1 MDREFGTEQSR
12 HRAPTVRSSVTCFW
26 MPPILEHR
34 ISIDITLLFRYISVD
49 IDYCSVVVERVRLEE
64 AVMVNGALFDAQAG
78 IQLGF
83 WYPLEERVVLQEEVS
98 VSRSAVKLYA
108 CVQNRTTQADRS
120 LIELVSNFSSLI
132 EETTPDTV
140 VLDVTGSESL
150 FGPPEQLSEDI
161 LVYLTR
167 NGLDA
172 SIAVASNPD
181 AAILAARNLPGITI
195 LDSTEYRRLSKL
207 PLTALDPILAGV
219 KPDRA
224 EAILDTLDL
233 WGLHTFSDLA
243 GLPEKGVAET
253 LGPEGI
259 ALRQLA
265 LGIHRRPLNFI
276 KPEIAFEEIL
286 ELDYPIEMLD
296 QLSFAVTSLID
307 ALCSRL
313 SRYGLATTA
322 IKLAAELEDD
332 SKYERQL
339 GLPFPMSSAHWISRL
354 LLFEIESSPPSAAI
368 KSLRFSAEP
377 ARPRSMQEGL
387 FEPVAPE
394 PEKLEMTLARLG
406 RLVGRNNIGSP
417 DVLDDHYPDAFRVK
431 SFMLVTK
438 KRRPPSGAGRKSRDL
453 GEQFVLTIG
462 DLPTKGRA
470 RRAAPTSPFQT
481 FRMLRP
487 PLPAKVEAESGR
499 LKLLKIQEDHIL
511 RGGRII
517 RESGPWKV
525 SGRWWSDPDHWDREE
540 WDVTL
545 STGSL
550 YRIFRDPG
558 RDQWCVDG
566 VYD

>member
-1 MDREFGTEQSR
+1 
-12 HRAPTVRSSVTCFW
+12 
-26 MPPILEHR
+26 
-34 ISIDITLLFRYISVD
+34 
-49 IDYCSVVVERVRLEE
+49 
-64 AVMVNGALFDAQAG
+64 MVNEVLILPGARIEPGL
-78 IQLGF
+78 
-83 WYPLEERVVLQEEVS
+83 WYQPEGLTSLQPSVS
-98 VSRSAVKLYA
+98 VSGNTVKLYA
-108 CVQNRTTQADRS
+108 CVHNRTTIADKS
-120 LIELVSNFSSLI
+120 LIELVSDFSPLI

-140 VLDVTGSESL
+140 VLDVTGSENL

-172 SIAVASNPD
+172 SIAIANNPD

-195 LDSTEYRRLSKL
+195 LDSSEDHRLSKL
-207 PLTALDPILAGV
+207 PLAALDPVLAGV

-224 EAILDTLDL
+224 EAILETLDL

-243 GLPEKGVAET
+243 CLPEKGVAET

-259 ALRQLA
+259 TLRQLA

-276 KPEIAFEEIL
+276 KPKVAFEEFL
-286 ELDYPIEMLD
+286 DLDYPIEMLD
-296 QLSFAVTSLID
+296 QLSFAVSSLID
-307 ALCSRL
+307 ALCSKL

-322 IKLAAELEDD
+322 IKLAAKLEDD
-332 SKYERQL
+332 SQYERRL

-354 LLFEIESSPPSAAI
+354 LLFDIESSPPISAI

-387 FEPVAPE
+387 FEPLAPE

-406 RLVGRNNIGSP
+406 RLVGRDNIGSP

-431 SFMLVTK
+431 SFILVTK

-453 GEQFVLTIG
+453 GERFVLAIG
-462 DLPTKGRA
+462 DLPTKGRP

-487 PLPAKVEAESGR
+487 PLPAKVEFESGR

-525 SGRWWSDPDHWDREE
+525 SGRWWSDADHWDREE

-545 STGSL
+545 SNGSL
-550 YRIFRDPG
+550 YRIFHDHG

-566 VYD
+566 IYD

>member
-1 MDREFGTEQSR
+1 
-12 HRAPTVRSSVTCFW
+12 
-26 MPPILEHR
+26 
-34 ISIDITLLFRYISVD
+34 
-49 IDYCSVVVERVRLEE
+49 LEE
-64 AVMVNGALFDAQAG
+64 AVMVNGALFGYQTG
-78 IQLGF
+78 IQPDF
-83 WYPLEERVVLQEEVS
+83 SYPLGGQVVPQQEVS
-98 VSRSAVKLYA
+98 VSGGAVKLYA
-108 CVQNRTTQADRS
+108 CVHNRTTPADRS
-120 LIELVSNFSSLI
+120 LIELVSNFSPLI
-132 EETTPDTV
+132 EETTPDTA
-140 VLDVTGSESL
+140 VLDVTGSENL
-150 FGPPEQLSEDI
+150 FGPPEQLSDDI
-161 LVYLTR
+161 LVYLTQ

-172 SIAVASNPD
+172 SIAVANNPD

-195 LDSTEYRRLSKL
+195 LDSSEDHRLSKL
-207 PLTALDPILAGV
+207 PLAALDPVLAGV

-224 EAILDTLDL
+224 EAILETLDL

-276 KPEIAFEEIL
+276 NAKIEFEEFL
-286 ELDYPIEMLD
+286 DLDYPIEMLD
-296 QLSFAVTSLID
+296 QLSFAVSTLID

-322 IKLAAELEDD
+322 IKLAAKLEDD
-332 SKYERQL
+332 NQYERRL

-354 LLFEIESSPPSAAI
+354 LIFDIESSPPSSAI

-387 FEPVAPE
+387 FEPLAPE

-406 RLVGRNNIGSP
+406 RLVGRDNIGSP

-431 SFMLVTK
+431 SFLLVTK
-438 KRRPPSGAGRKSRDL
+438 KRRPSRII
-453 GEQFVLTIG
+453 QK
-462 DLPTKGRA
+462 PN
-470 RRAAPTSPFQT
+470 QT

-499 LKLLKIQEDHIL
+499 LKLLKFQEDHIL

-525 SGRWWSDPDHWDREE
+525 SGRWWSDADHWDREE

-545 STGSL
+545 SNGSL
-550 YRIFRDPG
+550 YRIFHDPG
-558 RDQWCVDG
+558 SDQWCVDG
-566 VYD
+566 IYD

>member
-1 MDREFGTEQSR
+1 LIFGR
-12 HRAPTVRSSVTCFW
+12 RGKGG
-26 MPPILEHR
+26 
-34 ISIDITLLFRYISVD
+34 
-49 IDYCSVVVERVRLEE
+49 
-64 AVMVNGALFDAQAG
+64 VMVSEVLIVPQAAIDPG
-78 IQLGF
+78 L
-83 WYPLEERVVLQEEVS
+83 WYPLEGRTTLQQEVS
-98 VSRSAVKLYA
+98 VSGTTIKLYA
-108 CVQNRTTQADRS
+108 CVHNRALSADRP
-120 LIELVSNFSSLI
+120 LIELVSNFSPLI

-140 VLDVTGSESL
+140 VLDVTGSENL

-172 SIAVASNPD
+172 SVAVASNPD

-195 LDSTEYRRLSKL
+195 LDSSEDHRLSKL
-207 PLTALDPILAGV
+207 PLTALDPVLAGV
-219 KPDRA
+219 TPDRA
-224 EAILDTLDL
+224 EAILETLDL

-253 LGPEGI
+253 LGPDGI

-265 LGIHRRPLNFI
+265 LGVHRRPLNFI
-276 KPEIAFEEIL
+276 KPKIEFEEFLDL
-286 ELDYPIEMLD
+286 EYPIEMLD
-296 QLSFAVTSLID
+296 QLSFAVSSIID

-332 SKYERQL
+332 SQYERQL

-406 RLVGRNNIGSP
+406 RLVGRDNIGSP

-431 SFMLVTK
+431 SFMVVTK
-438 KRRPPSGAGRKSRDL
+438 KRRPPR
-453 GEQFVLTIG
+453 TIQK
-462 DLPTKGRA
+462 TN
-470 RRAAPTSPFQT
+470 QT

-487 PLPAKVEAESGR
+487 PLPAEVESESGR
-499 LKLLKIQEDHIL
+499 LKLLKIQQDHIL

-525 SGRWWSDPDHWDREE
+525 SGRWWSDADHWDREE

-545 STGSL
+545 SNGSL
-550 YRIFRDPG
+550 YRIFHDPG
-558 RDQWCVDG
+558 SDQWCVDG
-566 VYD
+566 IYD

>member
-1 MDREFGTEQSR
+1 MANEVLIGPQ
-12 HRAPTVRSSVTCFW
+12 AA
-26 MPPILEHR
+26 
-34 ISIDITLLFRYISVD
+34 IDPGL
-49 IDYCSVVVERVRLEE
+49 
-64 AVMVNGALFDAQAG
+64 
-78 IQLGF
+78 
-83 WYPLEERVVLQEEVS
+83 WYPLEGWVVPQQEVS
-98 VSRSAVKLYA
+98 VCRSVVKLYA
-108 CVQNRTTQADRS
+108 CVHSRTTPAGRT
-120 LIELVSNFSSLI
+120 LIELVSNFSPLI
-132 EETTPDTV
+132 EEATPDTV
-140 VLDVTGSESL
+140 VLDVTGSEIL

-172 SIAVASNPD
+172 SIAVANNPD

-195 LDSTEYRRLSKL
+195 LDSSEDQRLGML
-207 PLTALDPILAGV
+207 PLTALDPALAGV

-224 EAILDTLDL
+224 EAILETLDL
-233 WGLHTFSDLA
+233 WGLHTLSDLA

-265 LGIHRRPLNFI
+265 LGIHRRPLKFI
-276 KPEIAFEEIL
+276 KPKIAFEEFL
-286 ELDYPIEMLD
+286 DLDYPIEMLD
-296 QLSFAVTSLID
+296 QLSFAVSSMID
-307 ALCSRL
+307 ALCSKL
-313 SRYGLATTA
+313 SRYGLATTS
-322 IKLAAELEDD
+322 IKLAARLEDD
-332 SKYERQL
+332 SQYERRL

-354 LLFEIESSPPSAAI
+354 LLFDVESSPPSAAI

-377 ARPRSMQEGL
+377 ATPRSMQEGL
-387 FEPVAPE
+387 FEPLAPE

-406 RLVGRNNIGSP
+406 RLVGRDNIGSA

-431 SFMLVTK
+431 CFMLVPK
-438 KRRPPSGAGRKSRDL
+438 KRRPSSGAGRKSRDL
-453 GEQFVLTIG
+453 GERFVLAIG
-462 DLPTKGRA
+462 DLPTKGRP

-487 PLPAKVEAESGR
+487 PLPATVEAESGR